1 MPKTTESGRP
11 KKSELPSTLKKS
23 DRRAQRTF
31 AKAYDSAMDEYN
43 DEKRAHQVA
52 YDALKHTYEKVGDK
66 WELKKTSGPSDSQSA
81 GGKDTNRKTAGG
93 VDANASKDHLYE
105 EAKKLNISG
114 RSTMSKKELIDALE
128 RESHRLTS
136 RSS

>member
-52 YDALKHTYEKVGDK
+52 YDALKHTYENVGDK

-105 EAKKLNISG
+105 EAK
-114 RSTMSKKELIDALE
+114 
-128 RESHRLTS
+128 
-136 RSS
+136 

>member
-128 RESHRLTS
+128 RESNRLTS